1 MLVSQF
7 ELVYKPQSPVPPA
20 DVVLQGYFL
29 EISNLEDKP
38 YQFTLDFITSSI
50 TDVDRSLFGNT
61 VVFIDVPGA
70 NNQSGV
76 YSLTGALAA
85 KKFSL
90 NKRFEI
96 PAQGTA
102 LVALLPSDPF
112 SMPGNPPPTPNFECR
127 GYVNLR
133 LPTVGTIIN
142 PKKQSVNPVK
152 VMLTPQNRAT
162 YFAPG
167 GAINDQTQSSLPLAG
182 GSAVV
187 DVPSDTPITIFD
199 ATDIVLVPNKG
210 FVPEVLVDG
219 LTLIEELMVAVA
231 EAPDG
236 VAKVNAVL
244 AKKGMKLA
252 LDGRA
257 PSGAKRE

>member
-29 EISNLEDKP
+29 EISNLEAKP
-38 YQFTLDFITSSI
+38 YRFTLDFVTSSI
-50 TDVDRSLFGNT
+50 TNADRTLFGNT
-61 VVFIDVPGA
+61 IVFIDVPGI

-76 YSLTGALAA
+76 YSLSGASDA
-85 KKFSL
+85 KQFTL
-90 NKRFEI
+90 NKTFEI
-96 PAQGTA
+96 PAHGTA

-112 SMPGNPPPTPNFECR
+112 SMPGTTPPVQNFECR

-133 LPTVGTIIN
+133 LPTVGFKFN
-142 PKKQSVNPVK
+142 PKKQSATPVK

-162 YFAPG
+162 YFSPG

-187 DVPSDTPITIFD
+187 DVPSDTPVNPFDDFVVGPIT
-199 ATDIVLVPNKG
+199 
-210 FVPEVLVDG
+210 G
-219 LTLIEELMVAVA
+219 LDLEPFLTGRTLIEELMMAVA
-231 EAPDG
+231 EQPDG
-236 VAKVNAVL
+236 VSKFNAIL
-244 AKKGMKLA
+244 ANKGMKLS
-252 LDGRA
+252 LEGRA
-257 PSGAKRE
+257 PRGKTPK